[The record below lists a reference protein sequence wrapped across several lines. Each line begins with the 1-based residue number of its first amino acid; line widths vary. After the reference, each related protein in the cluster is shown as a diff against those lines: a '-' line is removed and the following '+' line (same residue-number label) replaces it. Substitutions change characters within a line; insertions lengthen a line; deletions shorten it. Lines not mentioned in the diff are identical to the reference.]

1 MPYDPAPPPAKKF
14 KPGSVFFRLDKNK
27 PGMLL
32 PRKGNATTP
41 IEVQRKQLPIYQAKP
56 QLLNQLRQLHSAILI
71 GETGSGK
78 TTQIPQYLY
87 EAGIGRQGIVAITQ
101 PRRVAAISLAGRVAE
116 EKRTQLGK
124 LVGYTVRFEDVTSH
138 ETKLKFMTD
147 GMLLREAIGDP
158 LLLRYTVVVLDEA
171 HERTVHTDVLFGVVK
186 TAQRRRRE
194 LNKIPL
200 KVIVMSATMDVDLFS
215 EYFNK
220 SPVLYLEGRQHPIQ
234 IYYTKQ
240 PQSDYLQAALVSVFQ
255 IHQEAPPSHDIL
267 VFMTGQEEIEALART
282 CRDIA
287 KHLPDGCGPM
297 VVIPLYASLP
307 PAQQLRVFQPAPKG
321 SRKVILSTNIAE
333 TSVTISG
340 IKYIIDTGMVKAKR
354 FNPDSGLEVLAV
366 QRVSKAQAWQ
376 RAGRAGREDSGSCYR
391 LYTEQEFDNLIPMT
405 VPEIQRCN
413 LAGVMLQ
420 LMALGI
426 PDVMNFDFMS
436 RPSPEAVRSAV
447 DHLELLGAVER
458 KEGQVFLTALG
469 KKMASFPLEPRYA
482 KTILLSPDYSCS
494 EEILSIVSLLS
505 VDTVLYNPPARREE
519 VLAARKKFSSS
530 EGDHMTLLNIY
541 RAFKKVGGNKEW
553 CRENFV
559 NSRNMGLV
567 KEVQAQLKEICLKLN
582 LKLESCGA
590 ETGNVRRC
598 LAHGMFVNAAELQP
612 DGSYLALHTHQPVA
626 IHPSSVLFQA
636 KPAYVVFNELLHTSR
651 CYMRDLCLVD
661 ADWLL
666 DAAPEYFGRKL
677 HPTKS

>member
-1 MPYDPAPPPAKKF
+1 
-14 KPGSVFFRLDKNK
+14 
-27 PGMLL
+27 MLL
-32 PRKGNATTP
+32 PGRAKPTAP
-41 IEVQRKQLPIYQAKP
+41 LDVQRKQLPIYQARA
-56 QLLNQLRQLHSAILI
+56 QLLSLLRQLHNAILI

-87 EAGIGRQGIVAITQ
+87 EAGIGRQGLVAITQ

-124 LVGYTVRFEDVTSH
+124 LVGYTVRFEDVTSS

-186 TAQRRRRE
+186 KAQRRRKE
-194 LNKIPL
+194 LGKIPL

-220 SPVLYLEGRQHPIQ
+220 SPVLYLEGRQHHIQ
-234 IYYTKQ
+234 IFYTKQ
-240 PQSDYLQAALVSVFQ
+240 AQSDYLQAALVTVFQ

-287 KHLPDGCGPM
+287 KHLPDNCGPM
-297 VVIPLYASLP
+297 AVVPLYASLP
-307 PAQQLRVFQPAPKG
+307 PTQQLRVFQAAPKG
-321 SRKVILSTNIAE
+321 CRKVILSTNIAE

-340 IKYIIDTGMVKAKR
+340 IKYVVDTGMVKAKR

-376 RAGRAGREDSGSCYR
+376 RAGRAGREDSGICYR
-391 LYTEQEFDNLIPMT
+391 LYTEQEFDHLIPMT

-413 LAGVMLQ
+413 LASVMLQ

-426 PDVMNFDFMS
+426 QDVMNFDFMS
-436 RPSPEAVRSAV
+436 KPSPEAICFAV
-447 DHLELLGAVER
+447 EHLELLGAVER
-458 KEGQVFLTALG
+458 NNGQVVLTALG

-519 VLAARKKFSSS
+519 VLAVRKKFMSS
-530 EGDHMTLLNIY
+530 EGDHMTLLSIY
-541 RAFKKVGGNKEW
+541 RAFKKVSGNKDW

-567 KEVQAQLKEICLKLN
+567 KDVQGQLREICLKLN

-590 ETGNVRRC
+590 DTGKVRQC
-598 LAHGMFVNAAELQP
+598 LAHAMFINAAELQP
-612 DGSYLALHTHQPVA
+612 DGSYLALDSRQSVA

-677 HPTKS
+677 RPTKS

>member
-1 MPYDPAPPPAKKF
+1 MPYDPDHPPAKKF
-14 KPGSVFFRLDKNK
+14 KPASVFFRLDKQK

-32 PRKGNATTP
+32 PGKAKAITP
-41 IEVQRKQLPIYQAKP
+41 IEVQRKQLPIYQART
-56 QLLNQLRQLHSAILI
+56 QLVSQLRQLHNAILI

-78 TTQIPQYLY
+78 TTQIPQFLY
-87 EAGIGRQGIVAITQ
+87 EAGIGRQGLVAITQ

-124 LVGYTVRFEDVTSH
+124 LVGYSVRFEDVTSP

-158 LLLRYTVVVLDEA
+158 LLLRYTVVILDEA

-194 LNKIPL
+194 LDKIPL

-234 IYYTKQ
+234 IFYTKQ
-240 PQSDYLQAALVSVFQ
+240 PQSDYLQAALVTVFQ

-287 KHLPDGCGPM
+287 KHLPDSCGPM
-297 VVIPLYASLP
+297 VVVPLYASLP
-307 PAQQLRVFQPAPKG
+307 PTQQLRVFQAAPKG
-321 SRKVILSTNIAE
+321 CRKVILSTNIAE

-340 IKYIIDTGMVKAKR
+340 IKYVIDTGMVKAKR

-376 RAGRAGREDSGSCYR
+376 RAGRSGREDSGFCYR

-413 LAGVMLQ
+413 LASVMLQ

-426 PDVMNFDFMS
+426 QDVLNFDFMS
-436 RPSPEAVRSAV
+436 KPSPEAIRSAV
-447 DHLELLGAVER
+447 EHLELLGAVER
-458 KEGQVFLTALG
+458 NEGHVLLTALG
-469 KKMASFPLEPRYA
+469 KRMSNFPLEPRYA
-482 KTILLSPDYSCS
+482 KTILLSPSYSCS

-519 VLAARKKFSSS
+519 VLAVRKKFTSS

-541 RAFKKVGGNKEW
+541 RAFKKVSGNKEW

-567 KEVQAQLKEICLKLN
+567 KEVQAQLREICLKLN

-590 ETGNVRRC
+590 DTGKVRQC
-598 LAHGMFVNAAELQP
+598 LAHGMFINAAELQP
-612 DGSYLALHTHQPVA
+612 DGSYLALDAHQSVA

-677 HPTKS
+677 HLTKS

>member
-1 MPYDPAPPPAKKF
+1 MPRDPGPPPAKKF
-14 KPGSVFFRLDKNK
+14 KPGSVFFRFDKNK

-32 PRKGNATTP
+32 PRKENAASP
-41 IEVQRKQLPIYQAKP
+41 IDVQRKQLPIYQAKP
-56 QLLNQLRQLHSAILI
+56 QLLSQLRTLHSAILI

-87 EAGIGRQGIVAITQ
+87 EAGIGRQGLIAVTQ

-124 LVGYTVRFEDVTSH
+124 LVGYTVRFEDVTSA

-194 LNKIPL
+194 LSKVPL

-240 PQSDYLQAALVSVFQ
+240 PQSDYLHAALVTIFQ

-287 KHLPDGCGPM
+287 KHLPDSCGPM
-297 VVIPLYASLP
+297 AVVPLYASLP
-307 PAQQLRVFQPAPKG
+307 PLQQLRVFQPAPKG
-321 SRKVILSTNIAE
+321 CRKIILSTNIAE
-333 TSVTISG
+333 TLLSTISR
-340 IKYIIDTGMVKAKR
+340 IKVYATPGMVKAKR
-354 FNPDSGLEVLAV
+354 FNPASGLEVLA

-376 RAGRAGREDSGSCYR
+376 RAGRAGREDSGCCYR
-391 LYTEQEFDNLIPMT
+391 LYTEEEFDGLVPMT

-436 RPSPEAVRSAV
+436 KPSPEAVHSAV
-447 DHLELLGAVER
+447 EHLELLGAVER
-458 KEGQVFLTALG
+458 KDGQVQLTALG
-469 KKMASFPLEPRYA
+469 RKMASFPLEPRYA

-494 EEILSIVSLLS
+494 VKILSIVSLLS
-505 VDTVLYNPPARREE
+505 VHTVPYNPPARREE
-519 VLAARKKFSSS
+519 VAGRPQEISS
-530 EGDHMTLLNIY
+530 EGDHMTLLIY
-541 RAFKKVGGNKEW
+541 RAFKKVSGNKSE

-559 NSRNMGLV
+559 NSRNMSLV
-567 KEVQAQLKEICLKLN
+567 KEQAQLKDICLKIDASELS
-582 LKLESCGA
+582 LHFQMEIGGL
-590 ETGNVRRC
+590 RRS
-598 LAHGMFVNAAELQP
+598 LANGMFLNADEQQRRASCMP
-612 DGSYLALHTHQPVA
+612 DGTHLALDTHQSAVL
-626 IHPSSVLFQA
+626 IHP
-636 KPAYVVFNELLHTSR
+636 KPAFVNYNELLHDR
-651 CYMRDLCLVD
+651 CLMRAECLVD
-661 ADWLL
+661 AESQV
-666 DAAPEYFGRKL
+666 DAAPQY
-677 HPTKS
+677 